1 MFQKLSLLIKELM
14 MPAAALNM
22 VMLLLKK
29 RFKKKQME
37 QLKFYRKKDAAEYVS
52 TPTWTNCAPKFSSAP
67 NYFTD
72 MISGK
77 SPWNFS
83 R

>member
-1 MFQKLSLLIKELM
+1 SIEHGR
-14 MPAAALNM
+14 AAFDEKIQEEADGTIEILN
-22 VMLLLKK
+22 
-29 RFKKKQME
+29 E
-37 QLKFYRKKDAAEYVS
+37 KDAAEYVS

-77 SPWNFS
+77 SPSNFS